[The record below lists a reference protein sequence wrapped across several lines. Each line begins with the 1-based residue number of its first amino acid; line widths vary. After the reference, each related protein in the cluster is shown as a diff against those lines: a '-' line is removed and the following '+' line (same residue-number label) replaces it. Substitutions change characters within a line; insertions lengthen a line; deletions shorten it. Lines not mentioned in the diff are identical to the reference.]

1 LKSGEEER
9 VDAVVIGTGF
19 GGSVAAWRLAEAGL
33 SVVIL
38 ERGKLYPPGS
48 FPRSPHLMARNFWRP
63 DRGLFGLFEVLTFKT
78 LGAVLSSGVGGG
90 SLIYAN
96 VLLRKDEKW
105 FVRNG
110 ADGEDWP
117 VTRADLE
124 VHYDRVQAR
133 LKPQKYPFNTA
144 PYSSTGKTQVMQE
157 AAEALNLDWSMPDL
171 GVTFADSGRPPVPG
185 EPISEL
191 QPNLHGRTRNTCRLC
206 GECDIGCNY
215 GSKNTTDYMF
225 LSTAVR
231 QGGDLR
237 PLCEVRELIPLP
249 GGGCTVRYVRYHPG
263 LEARESGAGRPLET
277 IEAPLVVLSAGSLG
291 STSLL
296 LRNKHHFPGI
306 SPQLGFRFSGNG
318 DLLAFAL
325 RCRINGTKEPRFL
338 DPTFGPV
345 ITSTIRIPDELDGI
359 AGAGRGGYI
368 QDGGQPHFASWLLEG
383 ANIPRVSI
391 NMLSL
396 LWHYIGRR
404 LRLNKDSN
412 FSDEVSRAIGTGALS
427 ASTLTLLA
435 MGRDVAGGRITLDEG
450 SLAVEWPRK
459 PSLEYFRKMNRTMAD
474 IAHFHGA
481 RFVQNLLGYIGRT
494 ITVHPLGGCSMGR
507 DADHGVVDAFG
518 QVFGFPGLVIA
529 DGSVMPGPVGANPSL
544 TIAALAD
551 RFVERSIGTQRRT
564 ATRGAAH

>member
-19 GGSVAAWRLAEAGL
+19 GGAVAAWRLAEAGL

-105 FVRNG
+105 FVRRG

-133 LKPQKYPFNTA
+133 LKPQQYPFDKP
-144 PYSSTGKTQVMQE
+144 PYSSTGKTQVMLE
-157 AAEALNLDWSMPDL
+157 AAQALNLDWFMPNL
-171 GVTFADSGRPPVPG
+171 GVTFADSGQPPVPG
-185 EPISEL
+185 EPIIDRE
-191 QPNLHGRTRNTCRLC
+191 PNLHGRTRSTCRLC

-231 QGGDLR
+231 QGADLR

-249 GGGCTVRYVRYHPG
+249 EGGCTVRYVRYNPD
-263 LEARESGAGRPLET
+263 LEAGGTGATRPLKT
-277 IEAPLVVLSAGSLG
+277 IRAPLVVLAAGSLG

-325 RCRINGTKEPRFL
+325 RCKTNGTKEPRFL

-383 ANIPRVSI
+383 ANVPRVSI
-391 NMLSL
+391 NMLSF
-396 LWHYIGRR
+396 LWHYLGRR
-404 LRLNKDSN
+404 LGLNKESN
-412 FSDEVSRAIGTGALS
+412 FSLEVSRALGTGALS

-459 PSLEYFRKMNRTMAD
+459 PSLAYFKSMNKTMAD

-481 RFVQNLLGYIGRT
+481 RFVQNVLGYIGRT

-507 DADHGVVDAFG
+507 DAAHGVVDSFG
-518 QVFGFPGLVIA
+518 QVFGFPGLIIA

-551 RFVERSIGTQRRT
+551 RFVERSIGTFRRT
-564 ATRGAAH
+564 GARGAAH

>member
-19 GGSVAAWRLAEAGL
+19 GGAVAAWRLAEAGL

-105 FVRNG
+105 FVRRG

-133 LKPQKYPFNTA
+133 LKPQRYPFDKP
-144 PYSSTGKTQVMQE
+144 PYSSTGKTQVMLE
-157 AAEALNLDWSMPDL
+157 AAQALNLDWFMPDL
-171 GVTFADSGRPPVPG
+171 GVTFADTGQPPVPG
-185 EPISEL
+185 EPIIERD
-191 QPNLHGRTRNTCRLC
+191 PNLHGRTRSTCRLC

-231 QGGDLR
+231 QGADLR

-249 GGGCTVRYVRYHPG
+249 DGGCTVRYVRYNPD
-263 LEARESGAGRPLET
+263 LEAGGTGAARPLKS
-277 IEAPLVVLSAGSLG
+277 IRAPLVVLAAGSLG

-325 RCRINGTKEPRFL
+325 RCRTNGTKEPRFL

-383 ANIPRVSI
+383 ANVPRVSI
-391 NMLSL
+391 NMLSF
-396 LWHYIGRR
+396 LWHYLGRR
-404 LRLNKDSN
+404 LGLNKESN
-412 FSDEVSRAIGTGALS
+412 FSLEVSRAIGTGALS

-459 PSLEYFRKMNRTMAD
+459 QSLAYFKSMNKTMAD

-481 RFVQNLLGYIGRT
+481 RFVQNVLGYIGRT

-507 DADHGVVDAFG
+507 DAAHGVVDSFG
-518 QVFGFPGLVIA
+518 QVFGFPGLIIA

-551 RFVERSIGTQRRT
+551 RFVERSIGTFRRT
-564 ATRGAAH
+564 GAREAAH

>member
-1 LKSGEEER
+1 M
-9 VDAVVIGTGF
+9 DAVVIGTGF

-48 FPRSPHLMARNFWRP
+48 FPRTPHLMARNFWRP

-105 FVRNG
+105 FVRHG
-110 ADGEDWP
+110 PDGEDWP

-124 VHYDRVQAR
+124 THYDRVQAR
-133 LKPQKYPFNTA
+133 LKPQKYPFHEA
-144 PYSSTGKTQVMQE
+144 PYSSTGKTHVMRE
-157 AAEALNLDWSMPDL
+157 AAEALNLEWFTPDL
-171 GVTFADSGRPPVPG
+171 GVTFADNGQPPVPG
-185 EPISEL
+185 EPIIEL

-231 QGGDLR
+231 QGADLR

-249 GGGCTVRYVRYHPG
+249 DGGCTVRYVRYDPD
-263 LEARESGAGRPLET
+263 LEAGGTGAARPLKT
-277 IEAPLVVLSAGSLG
+277 VRAPLVVLAAGSLG

-325 RCRINGTKEPRFL
+325 RCRINGTKEPRYL

-383 ANIPRVSI
+383 ANVPRVSI
-391 NMLSL
+391 NMLSF
-396 LWHYIGRR
+396 LWHYLGRR
-404 LRLNKDSN
+404 LGFNKESN
-412 FSDEVSRAIGTGALS
+412 FSFEVSQAIGTGALS

-435 MGRDVAGGRITLDEG
+435 MGRDVAGGRIMLDEG
-450 SLAVEWPRK
+450 SLAVEWPRT
-459 PSLEYFRKMNRTMAD
+459 PSLRYFNSMNRTMAD

-507 DADHGVVDAFG
+507 DAAHGVVDSFG
-518 QVFGFPGLVIA
+518 QVFGFPGLIIA

-551 RFVERSIGTQRRT
+551 RFVERSIGTLRPT
-564 ATRGAAH
+564 GARGAAHSLPRPA